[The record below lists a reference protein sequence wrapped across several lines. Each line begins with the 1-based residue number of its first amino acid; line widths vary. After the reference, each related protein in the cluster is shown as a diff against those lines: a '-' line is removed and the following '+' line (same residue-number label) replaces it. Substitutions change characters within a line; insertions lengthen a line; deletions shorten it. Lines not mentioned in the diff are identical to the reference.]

1 MDARASLR
9 RIARGRRNGREEL
22 FERCSFTKVSD
33 NFFNLNLNFQTSDAD
48 GVQRVQGPAAGR
60 SDDIEQRRRC
70 DAAYAA
76 GAQGG
81 ASAAAS
87 ALDARSSHRAALGNE
102 RPDCCRRRRRSGCC
116 VGRDAR
122 CWRCSHRAARW
133 ERSMLRNVA
142 GRHHSRLP
150 ARQPAHRAA
159 VCFDAWEAAP
169 LVARR
174 RVREG
179 AARSEAPA
187 LRRRRAAAPRRAL
200 PPAHAHGDRA
210 EQRHD
215 AACGRDPRYDRSAR
229 RGAVPPEAA
238 ERGSRA
244 AAASGRLAAGESQT
258 AAASRS
264 PRRARASRASTPRLP
279 TSPTSSSS
287 LAAWATRRARRR
299 RVGAA

>member
-1 MDARASLR
+1 ML
-9 RIARGRRNGREEL
+9 
-22 FERCSFTKVSD
+22 
-33 NFFNLNLNFQTSDAD
+33 
-48 GVQRVQGPAAGR
+48 P
-60 SDDIEQRRRC
+60 
-70 DAAYAA
+70 
-76 GAQGG
+76 
-81 ASAAAS
+81 
-87 ALDARSSHRAALGNE
+87 
-102 RPDCCRRRRRSGCC
+102 
-116 VGRDAR
+116 
-122 CWRCSHRAARW
+122 RAARW

-179 AARSEAPA
+179 AARPEAPA

-200 PPAHAHGDRA
+200 PPAHARGDRA